1 MTYDHTIKPTTINIL
16 GNSPRALTTRQ
27 SSYTP
32 NTQEESTSKQSLWQR
47 IKSGVKKVI
56 GYADQALRYFKENI
70 GPTIIAA
77 ASLLN
82 AWTNYRRCTG
92 KARDSVCYA

>member
-16 GNSPRALTTRQ
+16 GNSPRATTTKQ

-32 NTQEESTSKQSLWQR
+32 NTQEESTPRQSLWER
-47 IKSGVKKVI
+47 IKSGAKKVLEFI
-56 GYADQALRYFKENI
+56 KD
-70 GPTIIAA
+70 TIVPIVTATAA
-77 ASLLN
+77 LLN

-92 KARDSVCYA
+92 KARDAACYA